1 MQVVLFHNN
10 YDGREWIEASFFH
23 MVQLKYLYQKSPKI
37 VFLILAI
44 TVRVFFL
51 LFLFASGFSLEKAEN
66 LNPDSETY
74 IVPANSLLSDFKF
87 LNSDKTYETNRTPGY
102 PFVIAGAKL
111 IASDQWKWIVI
122 FFQYGMNILAV
133 MVFYDLLSL
142 LIHNQKAVNLAT
154 FLAVINLHDI
164 YFANL
169 ILTDSLFQSIILIGI
184 YFFVRFLL
192 RFKTSFL
199 VMAMACMSIAAFIR
213 PSGYYLPFAVLI
225 GVAVITFRNFKQLCK
240 FSIIIFLIG
249 IVPLLCW
256 QHRNYRVADFN
267 GFSSIT
273 TINLYYYHCAGIN
286 AVLNGTDFYT
296 EQEKLMNNPELI
308 ELQKSMT
315 LPAAEQKLAE
325 EIILTHIPTYILL
338 NIQGAGFIMLFP
350 GVLDIFRIDDEKL
363 DFLSELKEVYLQKGL
378 KGGIFFLLTN
388 PMGILTI
395 LNEIVLLML
404 AFINLIGMIRSFSYL
419 KPWYVPT
426 ALLCFFLYFLCVS
439 AGPNGYGS
447 FPRFRLSISFLQSLY
462 VGIWYAFRQE
472 KKQKIP
478 V

>member
-1 MQVVLFHNN
+1 MKGKEVSNFLN
-10 YDGREWIEASFFH
+10 
-23 MVQLKYLYQKSPKI
+23 MVQLKHFYQRSPKTF
-37 VFLILAI
+37 FLILAI
-44 TVRVFFL
+44 SIRIFFL
-51 LFLFASGFSLEKAEN
+51 LFLFTSGFSLEKAEN

-74 IVPANSLLSDFKF
+74 IVPADSLLTDFKF
-87 LNSDKTYETNRTPGY
+87 LNSDKAYETNRTPGY

-111 IASDQWKWIVI
+111 IARDQWKWLVI
-122 FFQYGMNILAV
+122 LLQYGMNILAV
-133 MVFYDLLSL
+133 MVFYDLMSL
-142 LIHNQKAVNLAT
+142 LIRNQKAVNLAT

-169 ILTDSLFQSIILIGI
+169 ILTDSLFQSIMLIGI

-192 RFKTSFL
+192 RFKASFL
-199 VMAMACMSIAAFIR
+199 VVAMACMSIAAFIR
-213 PSGYYLPFAVLI
+213 PSGFYLHFAILI
-225 GVAVITFRNFKQLCK
+225 GVAIITFRNFKQLCK
-240 FSIIIFLIG
+240 FSLVIFLIG
-249 IVPLLCW
+249 ILPLLCW
-256 QHRNYRVADFN
+256 QHRNYRVAGFN

-296 EQEKLMNNPELI
+296 EQEKLMNNPQLT
-308 ELQKSMT
+308 ELQKTMT
-315 LPAAEQKLAE
+315 LPDAEQKLAK
-325 EIILTHIPTYILL
+325 EIISDHIPIYVLL
-338 NIQGAGFIMLFP
+338 NIQGAGMIMLFP

-378 KGGIFFLLTN
+378 KGGVFFLLTN

-419 KPWYVPT
+419 RPWYVPV
-426 ALLCFFLYFLCVS
+426 ALLGFFLYFLCVS

-472 KKQKIP
+472 KKQRIL